1 MIFTYYKQ
9 EQIPRVLHPSES
21 TTGFTASRRQGKTSQ
36 VRGIPP
42 LYNLLKGII
51 SAMQGMAW
59 RFGCNELP
67 KRLSLQ

>member
-1 MIFTYYKQ
+1 MFSRLRAF
-9 EQIPRVLHPSES
+9 PRVREGTLSFSETMHGPKIMS
-21 TTGFTASRRQGKTSQ
+21 E

-59 RFGCNELP
+59 
-67 KRLSLQ
+67 SLESSRVRVLD